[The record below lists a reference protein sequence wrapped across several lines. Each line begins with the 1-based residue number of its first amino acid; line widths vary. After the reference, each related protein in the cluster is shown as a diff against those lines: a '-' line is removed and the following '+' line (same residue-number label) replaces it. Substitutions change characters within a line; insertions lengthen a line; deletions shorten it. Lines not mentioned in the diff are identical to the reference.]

1 MTDTPLYAQLKR
13 VLTDDPH
20 MAQLL
25 KRMTAAHLSWEE
37 FQAMPAPE
45 GMSREAVWELM
56 RLLNRSIGIEIPVP
70 DLDGNEYWYHRTHE
84 IVDSI
89 AQIQCLCRA
98 DSSLYRRL
106 TATRNTAVLVRSRI
120 DETIAAARL
129 DGLAVSVERY
139 DEMLRTERAPRT
151 DNKRL
156 VYNTLGALDQL
167 EQLRNEPFSLE
178 LLMHLRSLVI
188 EGVDIDGL
196 VHTER
201 RLGTVPFDYESGRT
215 AEHAARQTKYICD
228 YANHLSGDIHD
239 HAVFRALLLPDLFR
253 FYQPLPD
260 VNSQVGR
267 LAFGLYT
274 IKTGLPVLGLL
285 PLSQTRLDW
294 EDGKLGS
301 TLVSQGPAEYVE
313 ERKRNGV
320 AFTDYVTLSVQL
332 ALVALL
338 DLNWKLHELERE
350 DAELRDLLQR
360 DPEINHRQ
368 RSILGRALKNPQA
381 EFRIAY
387 HKTTH
392 NVVYATARADL
403 LELVEKGYLVPGK
416 KGRAMIFTP
425 REGLREFIERG
436 HRTGGGPPE
445 PPEPTGG

>member
-1 MTDTPLYAQLKR
+1 MADTPFYAQLR
-13 VLTDDPH
+13 HALTEDPD
-20 MAQLL
+20 MARLL
-25 KRMTAAHLSWEE
+25 KRVTAAHLSWEE
-37 FQAMPAPE
+37 FQAMPLSGE
-45 GMSREAVWELM
+45 LGHDAVWELM
-56 RLLNRSIGIEIPVP
+56 RLLSRAMGIEIPVP
-70 DLDGNEYWYHRTHE
+70 DLDGNDYWYHRTHE
-84 IVDSI
+84 IADSI

-106 TATRNTAVLVRSRI
+106 TATRNTSILVRSRI

-129 DGLAVSVERY
+129 DGLAVSVEHY
-139 DEMLRTERAPRT
+139 EEMLRTERPPRT
-151 DNKRL
+151 DNEQL
-156 VYNTLGALDQL
+156 VYNTLRALDRL
-167 EQLRNEPFSLE
+167 EHLRNEPFSLE

-201 RLGTVPFDYESGRT
+201 RLGTVSFDYESGRT
-215 AEHAARQTKYICD
+215 AKYAARQTKYICD
-228 YANHLSGDIHD
+228 YANHLSGDMHD

-267 LAFGLYT
+267 LAFRLYT

-301 TLVSQGPAEYVE
+301 TLVSQGPVEHAEG
-313 ERKRNGV
+313 RNRNGV
-320 AFTDYVTLSVQL
+320 DLTDYATLSVQL

-338 DLNWKLHELERE
+338 DLNWKLHKLERE

-403 LELVEKGYLVPGK
+403 LELVEKGYLVTGK

-425 REGLREFIERG
+425 REGLREFIESGYR
-436 HRTGGGPPE
+436 HSGPAVRP
-445 PPEPTGG
+445 